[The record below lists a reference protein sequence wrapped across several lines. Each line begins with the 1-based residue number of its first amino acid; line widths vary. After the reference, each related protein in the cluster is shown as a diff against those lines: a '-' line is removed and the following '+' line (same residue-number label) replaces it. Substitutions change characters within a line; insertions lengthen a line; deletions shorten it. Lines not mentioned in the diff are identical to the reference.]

1 MNAKGLS
8 DHCGGQQF
16 RIRLEQYLVIL
27 GENQSDKRSLEMIN
41 QTERCYIKVGFDEW
55 LPSGI

>member
-1 MNAKGLS
+1 MQRDLVVKNS
-8 DHCGGQQF
+8 E
-16 RIRLEQYLVIL
+16 LEQYLVIL
-27 GENQSDKRSLEMIN
+27 GENQPDKRGLEMIN